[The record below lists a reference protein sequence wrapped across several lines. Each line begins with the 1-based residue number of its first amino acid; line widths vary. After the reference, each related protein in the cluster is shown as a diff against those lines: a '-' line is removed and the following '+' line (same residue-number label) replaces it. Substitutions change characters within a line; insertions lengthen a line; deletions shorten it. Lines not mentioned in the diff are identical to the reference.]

1 MSPKGRILLVTDGG
15 ARATQFVARVRALG
29 YEVVATVAPEE
40 VAALVRH
47 HYVDVV
53 VYASPTAADAV
64 PGGHEARTPSIAR
77 IRADVAA
84 LHLPIV
90 AVAPIADASSRA
102 AAITAG
108 ADDYILESTDDVDL
122 GLRLRSQVRLRQMDL
137 ELRSRVAL
145 MGGAVPS
152 GSFESGG
159 TVVVVDDD
167 PLWRHVLTRRLEADA
182 HSVIVAEDL
191 ASAVSALRVD
201 PDVLIVDVMLPDGSG
216 LDFIRQVR
224 QERRGGHMPNTI
236 VVSALGVSEGK
247 LDALRFGADDY
258 LVKPVDANELAA
270 RVQAQLRRSRAN
282 RVLRAEVES
291 ARRDATRDAL
301 TRLYNRRFFDEDVAR
316 RVRQTQ
322 VGEPGFSLAMIDI
335 DRFKSVNDEY
345 GHAVG
350 DEVLAMVAACLVSAV
365 REGDLVCRYGG
376 EEFVVVLPA
385 TGLNDALVCVERL
398 RASVEWLACPP
409 LPPDLPTV
417 SAGVAEWR
425 DGEPVSDTILRA
437 DEAVYAAKR
446 AGRNRVLPV
455 RVASSASSGQG
466 GGSRRAPRSAE
477 DGE

>member
-1 MSPKGRILLVTDGG
+1 MASKGRILLVTSGSG
-15 ARATQFVARVRALG
+15 RATAIGDRLRGLG
-29 YEVVATVAPEE
+29 YEVVAAVSVSE
-40 VAALVRH
+40 VADFVRH
-47 HYVDVV
+47 HYADVV
-53 VYASPTAADAV
+53 VSTASALGDGASVGAETHAQ
-64 PGGHEARTPSIAR
+64 SIGR
-77 IRADVAA
+77 VRADVGAQR
-84 LHLPIV
+84 LPIV
-90 AVAPIADASSRA
+90 AIGAPADASARA
-102 AAITAG
+102 AAIAAG
-108 ADDYILESTDDVDL
+108 ADDYVLESTDDVDL

-145 MGGAVPS
+145 LGGAVPS
-152 GSFESGG
+152 GSFATGG
-159 TVVVVDDD
+159 TIVVVDDD

-182 HSVIVAEDL
+182 HTVLVAEDL
-191 ASAVSALRVD
+191 ASAESAILAD

-216 LDFIRQVR
+216 LDFVRHVR

-258 LVKPVDANELAA
+258 LVKPVDADELAA

-282 RVLRAEVES
+282 RVLRAQVES

-301 TRLYNRRFFDEDVAR
+301 TRLYNRRFFDDDLAR

-322 VGEPGFSLAMIDI
+322 AGEPGFSLAMVDI
-335 DRFKSVNDEY
+335 DRFKSINDEY
-345 GHAVG
+345 GHAIG
-350 DEVLAMVAACLVSAV
+350 DEVLAVVAACLASAV

-385 TGLNDALVCVERL
+385 TGLDDALVCVERL
-398 RASVEWLACPP
+398 RASVERLACPP
-409 LPPDLPTV
+409 LPPGLPTV

-425 DGEPVSDTILRA
+425 AGDGVTETIRRA

-446 AGRNRVLPV
+446 SGRNRVLPA
-455 RVASSASSGQG
+455 RVARAAPG
-466 GGSRRAPRSAE
+466 GHDDGPRSALRAEE

>member
-1 MSPKGRILLVTDGG
+1 MASKGRILLVTSASG
-15 ARATQFVARVRALG
+15 RATAIGDRLRGLG
-29 YEVVATVAPEE
+29 YEVVAAVSVSE
-40 VAALVRH
+40 VADFVRH
-47 HYVDVV
+47 HYADVV
-53 VYASPTAADAV
+53 VSTASALGDGASAGAETHAQ
-64 PGGHEARTPSIAR
+64 SIGR
-77 IRADVAA
+77 VRADVGAQR
-84 LHLPIV
+84 LPIV
-90 AVAPIADASSRA
+90 AIGAPADASARA
-102 AAITAG
+102 AAIAAG
-108 ADDYILESTDDVDL
+108 ADDYVLESTDDVDL

-145 MGGAVPS
+145 LGGAVPS
-152 GSFESGG
+152 GSFATGG
-159 TVVVVDDD
+159 TIVVVDDD

-182 HSVIVAEDL
+182 HTVLVAEDL
-191 ASAVSALRVD
+191 ASAESAILAD

-216 LDFIRQVR
+216 LDFVRHVR

-258 LVKPVDANELAA
+258 LVKPVDADELAA

-282 RVLRAEVES
+282 RVLRAQVES

-301 TRLYNRRFFDEDVAR
+301 TRLYNRRFFDDDLAR

-322 VGEPGFSLAMIDI
+322 AGEPGFSLAMVDI
-335 DRFKSVNDEY
+335 DRFKSINDEY
-345 GHAVG
+345 GHAIG
-350 DEVLAMVAACLVSAV
+350 DEVLAVVAACLASAV

-385 TGLNDALVCVERL
+385 TGLDDALVCVERL
-398 RASVEWLACPP
+398 RASVERLTCPP
-409 LPPDLPTV
+409 LPPGLPTV

-425 DGEPVSDTILRA
+425 AGDGVTETIRRA

-446 AGRNRVLPV
+446 SGRNRVLPA
-455 RVASSASSGQG
+455 RVARAAPG
-466 GGSRRAPRSAE
+466 GHDDGPRSALRAEE